1 MMTEK
6 IIPIENRRRFCKRA
20 ASLAML
26 GPLATLVDGCSSPTS
41 PGGSANPLPVVTGS
55 RSTAGVAVTVDSTSP
70 LSAVGALALVQTS
83 SGDFL
88 VAHTAQNTFSALTAT
103 CTHQVCTITG
113 FSNSDFVCPCHGSTF
128 DSSGRVVA
136 GPAPAPLHQYPVQF
150 ANGVLIISA

>member
-1 MMTEK
+1 MTEK
-6 IIPIENRRRFCKRA
+6 ITWIENRRAFCKRA

-41 PGGSANPLPVVTGS
+41 PGGSASQLPVVTGT
-55 RSTAGVAVTVDSTSP
+55 RSTAGVAVTVDSASP
-70 LSAVGALALVQTS
+70 LAAVGALTLVQTS

-88 VAHTAQNTFSALTAT
+88 VAHTAQNTFSALSAT

-128 DSSGRVVA
+128 DTNGRVVA
-136 GPAPAPLHQYPVQF
+136 GPAPAPLHQYPTQF
-150 ANGVLIISA
+150 ANGVLTISA